1 MLANKAGKILSIR
14 KTPGPVIIF
23 LLIFYCLT
31 NFTHRNWTKDEGPI
45 RGVIKWDIISYYAYL
60 PAFVIYHDLSLDFTE
75 SPDFVNDNKFWFQQT
90 EKGKK
95 VIITSMGLSYLY
107 APFFFAAHALAP
119 AFGEPRDGFQSVY
132 QFFLVF
138 SALFYLGFGF
148 YFLWNLLARY
158 FPPGVSSVTLL
169 LIGLGSNLY
178 YYGTHEAA
186 MSHAY
191 NFSLIALFLYLLFRW
206 YDDAGWR
213 NSFLLGL
220 VYGLIVLIRPTNF
233 LLIILLLL
241 WEVDSREALMER
253 MRFFVRKIPL
263 ILLMV
268 GAFLIPWIPQLLYW
282 KEVSGSFFYNSYSEV
297 GSTFYFDNPH
307 ILDFLFSYR
316 KGWFVYT
323 PLMLFVV
330 LGLIPLYQV
339 KRGLFY
345 AILPYLLLMV
355 YVFSSW
361 WSWWTGGSFGIRS
374 MVDLMAIMSLP
385 LAALI
390 TWLDKRDPFLKWGIS
405 FLMAFTI
412 FLNIFQSRQYQKGLI
427 HGTGM
432 SEKSY
437 WTIFLS
443 SKDRYGYWQNLTE
456 PDSEIARKGIYI
468 FHPVVLDMEIWK
480 EMPEE
485 DAKYL
490 IRKELS
496 WDKRLPRD
504 IRLYCK
510 RTGEEQTET
519 LDMLVDRIYQRRTG
533 K

>member
-14 KTPGPVIIF
+14 NTPGPVIIF

-60 PAFVIYHDLSLDFTE
+60 PAFFIYHDLSLDFTE
-75 SPDFVNDNKFWFQQT
+75 NPDFVNDNKFWYQKT

-107 APFFFAAHALAP
+107 APFFFTAHALAP

-148 YFLWNLLARY
+148 YFLWKLLARY

-233 LLIILLLL
+233 LLIILPGKFAGLFFPNRPTRSLFHFVL
-241 WEVDSREALMER
+241 R
-253 MRFFVRKIPL
+253 RFTYFRFHGNYEIGKLFKYICN
-263 ILLMV
+263 
-268 GAFLIPWIPQLLYW
+268 FLRQGDIIWVCLQLY
-282 KEVSGSFFYNSYSEV
+282 Y
-297 GSTFYFDNPH
+297 
-307 ILDFLFSYR
+307 FLFIY
-316 KGWFVYT
+316 
-323 PLMLFVV
+323 
-330 LGLIPLYQV
+330 
-339 KRGLFY
+339 
-345 AILPYLLLMV
+345 
-355 YVFSSW
+355 
-361 WSWWTGGSFGIRS
+361 GG
-374 MVDLMAIMSLP
+374 
-385 LAALI
+385 
-390 TWLDKRDPFLKWGIS
+390 
-405 FLMAFTI
+405 
-412 FLNIFQSRQYQKGLI
+412 
-427 HGTGM
+427 
-432 SEKSY
+432 
-437 WTIFLS
+437 
-443 SKDRYGYWQNLTE
+443 
-456 PDSEIARKGIYI
+456 
-468 FHPVVLDMEIWK
+468 
-480 EMPEE
+480 
-485 DAKYL
+485 
-490 IRKELS
+490 
-496 WDKRLPRD
+496 
-504 IRLYCK
+504 
-510 RTGEEQTET
+510 
-519 LDMLVDRIYQRRTG
+519 
-533 K
+533 